1 MFLFHI
7 HPVVILLTASV
18 VSVRPGSRQISG
30 RYSLA
35 NCGLYSCIFHKRKKG
50 LGAPFISSGGCQQKG
65 DTYFKNL
72 TKSTV
77 PSIVVPV
84 LDRILQ
90 PSTSII
96 LGPVWVTRGG
106 ERFSPK
112 GAYHFITTLLLS
124 TKDRLKQSKTYKQQ
138 VQSHIAL
145 PTPCFTNNSF
155 GL

>member
-35 NCGLYSCIFHKRKKG
+35 NCGLYSCIFHK
-50 LGAPFISSGGCQQKG
+50 SSGGCQQKG